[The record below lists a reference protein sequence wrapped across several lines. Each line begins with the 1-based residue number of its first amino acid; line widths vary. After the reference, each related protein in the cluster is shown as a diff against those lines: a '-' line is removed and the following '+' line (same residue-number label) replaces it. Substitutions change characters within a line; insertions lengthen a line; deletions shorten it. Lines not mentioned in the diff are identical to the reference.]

1 MKKLL
6 FVILPLLIISSCS
19 KFQRIS
25 KSSDMEAKYNAA
37 VKYYEKKDYFHAYQL
52 FEELI
57 SVYRGTSKAEMSYYY
72 YTYCTY
78 YIDDFTLA
86 AYHFNNFVQSYPNSP
101 HAEEMQYMFAY
112 CFYLDSPVSS
122 LDQTSTIDAI
132 EKFQLF
138 VNKYPN
144 SPKVAE
150 ANEKMDGLRK
160 KLEQKAFDNAR
171 LYYKMENYKAATV
184 AFANLL
190 KDYPST
196 IFKEESM
203 YMSLRASYLYA
214 KNSVEMKKAERFRQ
228 TVEEYLKFV
237 DNFPQSRYL
246 RDAERIYDA
255 AQQELKPGVAAG
267 S

>member
-1 MKKLL
+1 
-6 FVILPLLIISSCS
+6 
-19 KFQRIS
+19 
-25 KSSDMEAKYNAA
+25 MEAKYTAA

-57 SVYRGTSKAEMSYYY
+57 SVYRGTAKAEMSYYY

-101 HAEEMQYMFAY
+101 HAEEMQYMYAY

-122 LDQTSTIDAI
+122 LDQTSTVDAI

-138 VNKYPN
+138 VNRYPN

-171 LYYKMENYKAATV
+171 LYYKMENYKGATV
-184 AFANLL
+184 ALANLM
-190 KDYPST
+190 KDFPST
-196 IFKEESM
+196 TYKEEAM
-203 YMSLRASYLYA
+203 FMIVRASYLYA
-214 KNSVEMKKAERFRQ
+214 KNSVESKKTERYKLAA
-228 TVEEYLKFV
+228 EEYLKFV

-246 RDAERIYDA
+246 RDAEKIYDA
-255 AQQELKPGVAAG
+255 IQQGIKEG
-267 S
+267 SISGS